1 MPNQEPNCPSP
12 VPQLPLCVTSGG
24 ILHLP
29 CHMANRGTFLL
40 RLAPEQAEGQGCSNT
55 ETATLGSPP
64 RSYRES
70 PPGACGL
77 GPTLI
82 PAWPQKEC
90 VGNTVILSSLNCLK
104 SLCLLTRGVSR
115 QWTAV
120 TWAWEWIGIPWAASF
135 PRLVWAKHVCSLPRC
150 RHGASPLSGTSR
162 NLSA

>member
-1 MPNQEPNCPSP
+1 MVTCAQSGAKLPKSGPPTSSLCDVGRDTSPPLSHGKQRDLPS
-12 VPQLPLCVTSGG
+12 
-24 ILHLP
+24 
-29 CHMANRGTFLL
+29 
-40 RLAPEQAEGQGCSNT
+40 EQAKGQGCSNT

-90 VGNTVILSSLNCLK
+90 VGNTVILSSLNRLK